1 MLARDHHY
9 LFSHT
14 HLRNQALRD
23 PHKVIT
29 ELQGPLRDSFLFFLW
44 EQVEGVAATKVDAA
58 GLGVEGVDALGPGT
72 LALVRMPPSEA
83 PTESLFAAIWVGPA
97 GARYFVL
104 DRSASDP
111 AQGVLAELERD
122 ETRVSFGLLPATKD
136 ALLTAL
142 VRELTGPASQPPA
155 AAPTQRMPSYPGAIG
170 SPSPGASFAPHP
182 SAPPTAAARPKK
194 SRAGLLSLLALPLL
208 APVLCCFAT
217 GFLGWESGLD
227 DDASFE
233 VSAAPS
239 IGVDDREQ
247 LVITIAGPAQIASY
261 DVEGPGAEACSYLYP
276 RYGSDSVTCTVDL
289 GAIADA
295 SPSYVVRGRG
305 EPDRFFGESVGESR
319 RLTRTIEVPRRVGL
333 EWSERTRSTVIRG
346 FPGRFEVTADG
357 SLRLVGAPA
366 GATLSLGPDSSAGP
380 EPQLALDLV
389 ALANQVG
396 VTAVLRD
403 GGRVTVEGVTVRLA
417 DGTQATGAV
426 QLEATA
432 LAPALAAQFA
442 RMGDGHLGTAGGEA
456 ALWIEDGRVRE
467 IFGAPRTVSDV
478 GRVVVIENREVR
490 SGTCGPY
497 ALYGIGWGERVARMR
512 WLADVTAYDRVEDRR
527 IARRTFSA
535 SRPACP
541 YSIQQGTS
549 AIHGPRDA
557 GADADEYARR
567 YLVPDPES

>member
-23 PHKVIT
+23 PRKVIT

-72 LALVRMPPSEA
+72 LALVRLPPSEA
-83 PTESLFAAIWVGPA
+83 PTESLYAAIWVGPA

-104 DRSASDP
+104 DRSTSDP
-111 AQGVLAELERD
+111 AQGVLAELELD

-136 ALLTAL
+136 ALLAAL

-155 AAPTQRMPSYPGAIG
+155 VAPTPMTPSYPGVIG
-170 SPSPGASFAPHP
+170 SPSPMRAFTPA
-182 SAPPTAAARPKK
+182 APPPAAARPKK
-194 SRAGLLSLLALPLL
+194 SRAGLLWLLALPLL

-227 DDASFE
+227 DEASFE
-233 VSAAPS
+233 ASAEPS
-239 IGVDDREQ
+239 IGEDDREQ
-247 LVITIAGPAQIASY
+247 LVITIRGPAQIASY
-261 DVEGPGAEACSYLYP
+261 DVEGPGAEACSYLYA
-276 RYGSDSVTCTVDL
+276 RYGSDVVTCTVDL
-289 GAIADA
+289 SGIADA

-319 RLTRTIEVPRRVGL
+319 RLTQTVGVTRRVAL
-333 EWSERTRSTVIRG
+333 EWSERAGGTVIRG
-346 FPGRFEVTADG
+346 FPGRFEVTRDG
-357 SLRLVGAPA
+357 FLRLVGAPA
-366 GATLSLGPDSSAGP
+366 GATLSLGPDSSADP
-380 EPQLALDLV
+380 EPLLALDLV
-389 ALANQVG
+389 ALANQAG
-396 VTAVLRD
+396 VTAILRD

-417 DGTQATGAV
+417 DGTQASGAV

-442 RMGDGHLGTAGGEA
+442 LMGDGHLGTAGGEA
-456 ALWIEDGRVRE
+456 ALWIEDGSVRE

-478 GRVVVIENREVR
+478 GRVVVIENREAR
-490 SGTCGPY
+490 TGTCGPY
-497 ALYGIGWGERVARMR
+497 ALYGVGWGERVARMR